1 MQNILTTKVDSHGI
15 CAVIFIYR
23 ENEVLFGFRHY
34 PERST
39 WTVPGG
45 KCEIGETIE
54 QCIQR
59 EVQEETGITGFTI
72 KKYFGIVSGAR
83 DAKNNVHMFSGTT
96 DQEPVVTEP
105 DKFSEWKWFDRE
117 NIPDNFISHRE
128 LELFLN
134 EKNNFIKIKNN
145 L

>member
-1 MQNILTTKVDSHGI
+1 MQDILTTKVDSVGI
-15 CAVIFIYR
+15 CAIIFIYR
-23 ENEVLFGFRHY
+23 GDKILFGFRNY
-34 PERST
+34 PEKST
-39 WTVPGG
+39 WTIPGG

-59 EVQEETGITGFTI
+59 EVREETGITSFTI
-72 KKYFGIVSGAR
+72 ATYFGIVSGAR
-83 DAKNNVHMFSGTT
+83 DVKNNVYMFSGTT
-96 DQEPVVTEP
+96 DQEPIVAEP

-128 LELFLN
+128 LQLFL
-134 EKNNFIKIKNN
+134 KQKTI